1 MTWRRR
7 PIPKRVYPGLAA
19 AKGPSLRY
27 ELICNGAVRKYPDGR
42 EVCEDSLAGRREYL
56 RRLELCSPARGT
68 DVVSVA
74 SASMRSTTQHLNTS
88 AGVAWAAPGA
98 TTE

>member
-7 PIPKRVYPGLAA
+7 PIPKRLYPWLAA

-56 RRLELCSPARGT
+56 RRLEAMPPARGT
-68 DVVSVA
+68 DVASAA
-74 SASMRSTTQHLNTS
+74 SASMRSTTQRLSTS
-88 AGVAWAAPGA
+88 AAVA
-98 TTE
+98 